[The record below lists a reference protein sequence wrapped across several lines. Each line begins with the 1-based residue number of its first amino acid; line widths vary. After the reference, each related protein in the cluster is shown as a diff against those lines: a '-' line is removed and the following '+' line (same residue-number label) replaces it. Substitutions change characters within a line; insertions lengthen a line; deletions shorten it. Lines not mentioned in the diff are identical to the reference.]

1 MIDVYGDPVTTWF
14 IRGIRIADQY
24 VRIFGQ
30 IVDAKHSIKVS
41 QKTSQKAIDFVRV
54 RTPKSKTMFLS
65 RSTSMMFSNSA

>member
-1 MIDVYGDPVTTWF
+1 MIDVGLYGDPVTTWF

-41 QKTSQKAIDFVRV
+41 QTTSQ
-54 RTPKSKTMFLS
+54 S
-65 RSTSMMFSNSA
+65 